1 MYLASSRDPKASTQ
15 PIFSI
20 LSWRFYYFV
29 HLIQQY
35 TKRDLSFDAD
45 SIRGVTGAFRF
56 WQRGNILP
64 FTFSD
69 CFTSHRRIPH
79 YGGPVGYDGHGVVP
93 CGWRGAPS
101 ESRLSK
107 LDLGRLGRPRSLD
120 RLRLS
125 RIKV

>member
-1 MYLASSRDPKASTQ
+1 MYLPSSRDPKASTQ

-20 LSWRFYYFV
+20 VSWRFYYFV

-69 CFTSHRRIPH
+69 CFTSPSTNTALWWPRGLRRPWR
-79 YGGPVGYDGHGVVP
+79 GTMWVARSPVGEPAFQVGLGQTRP
-93 CGWRGAPS
+93 APFV
-101 ESRLSK
+101 
-107 LDLGRLGRPRSLD
+107 G
-120 RLRLS
+120 
-125 RIKV
+125 